1 MFYSDD
7 PALDEI
13 RYTASL
19 ERKARELPTCDC
31 CGTPIR
37 DSSYVV
43 FAGSLLCHGCV
54 RANTVTLTED
64 DYD

>member
-7 PALDEI
+7 PALDEM

-19 ERKARELPTCDC
+19 ERNRPTCDC
-31 CGTPIR
+31 CGDTIT
-37 DSSYVV
+37 DSSYVL
-43 FAGSLLCHGCV
+43 FAGSLICHRCI